1 MDIILN
7 WIHQGFSAIFAF
19 VMLLGLLIF
28 VHELGHFAVAKWCGV
43 RVEVFS
49 LGFGRKILSYKKGDT
64 TYCLSL
70 IPLGGYVK
78 MFGDE
83 INAQLS
89 EAEKKFSF
97 THKTVWQRIAIV
109 LAGPMMNFFFAIF
122 IFAVVALLGEEV
134 RAPLIGDINPKS
146 VAFEAGLRP
155 GDKVVQVG
163 SQTITNWDEFQKS
176 LNKYTSQTVD
186 VRVLRTG
193 FENSVTV
200 PVKPELRPN
209 PNLLS
214 LDENIGDLEGLTFLS
229 KAPVVGIRAG
239 TPAEKAGL
247 RTGDKILKINGAVVK
262 HYRDLDTMLLPYQ
275 KQEVVFDIERPKSP
289 GSEEFE
295 KTSVTAMFNTF
306 ASISVLGFESSELY
320 LFKVIPE
327 SPAEKAGLRPG
338 DRILKI
344 GSVEPGVW
352 EEVLNTVKSYKGDG
366 PLEFAVLRGSE
377 NHVFRI
383 TPEMT
388 SHMNVQGS
396 EEKRFTIGIV
406 PWILIA
412 TPDSLKLD
420 IGNPVAALARGAQRT
435 WDVSVMTLL
444 SFVRLIENKISPR
457 NIGGVISIGQAAHE
471 TLKMGLMQYL
481 TMMGAI
487 SVNLFVLNLLP
498 IPVLDG
504 GHLLF
509 YTVEALKGSPM
520 NMRKMEI
527 AQQIGLFVLMSLM
540 VFALFNDFSRIFGFW

>member
-193 FENSVTV
+193 FENGVTV

-229 KAPVVGIRAG
+229 KAPVVGIRSG

-295 KTSVTAMFNTF
+295 KTSVTAMFSTF

-344 GSVEPGVW
+344 GSIEPGVW
-352 EEVLNTVKSYKGDG
+352 EEVLNTVKSYKGEG

>member
-1 MDIILN
+1 MDIILS

-49 LGFGRKILSYKKGDT
+49 LGFGKKILSYKKGDT
-64 TYCLSL
+64 TYCISL

-89 EAEKKFSF
+89 ESEKKFSF

-109 LAGPMMNFFFAIF
+109 LAGPMMNFFFAIL
-122 IFAVVALLGEEV
+122 IFAVVAMLGEEV

-163 SQTITNWDEFQKS
+163 SSTITNWDEFQKS

-193 FENSVTV
+193 FENGVTV

-229 KAPVVGIRAG
+229 KSPVVGIRSG
-239 TPAEKAGL
+239 TPADKAGL
-247 RTGDKILKINGAVVK
+247 KTGDKILKINGAIVK

-275 KQEVVFDIERPKSP
+275 NQEVVFDIDRPKSP

-295 KTSVTAMFNTF
+295 KTSVAATFNTF
-306 ASISVLGFESSELY
+306 ASISVLGFEGSELY

-344 GSVEPGVW
+344 GTVEPTVW
-352 EEVLNTVKSYKGDG
+352 EEVLNTVKGYKGDG
-366 PLEFAVLRGSE
+366 PLEFTVLRGSE